1 MSLNK
6 AQIIGRL
13 GQDPELRH
21 TGSGKAV
28 ANLRIATDES
38 YTDRDGNRV
47 EQTEWHTVT
56 VWERQAETCNEYLS
70 KGSQVYVEGSLKT
83 RQWEDRDGNDRYS
96 TEIHAQ
102 RVQFL
107 DSKGESQSSGSQGSP
122 KPKNGQPQ
130 PPNKEGE
137 EDGQTFEPDDELP
150 F

>member
-13 GQDPELRH
+13 GKDPELRY
-21 TGSGKAV
+21 TQNGTAV

-38 YTDRDGNRV
+38 YTDSQGNDV

-107 DSKGESQSSGSQGSP
+107 DSKGESSQAGGSQGNP
-122 KPKNGQPQ
+122 KPQDGQPQ
-130 PPNKEGE
+130 KEGSG
-137 EDGQTFEPDDELP
+137 DGPEFEPDSELP